1 MIARL
6 VRLVAIAGVAAY
18 VIDRVLAAR
27 RGERPPA
34 PIQSMVVIEAP
45 IERVWGEL
53 ADVEGQPRWMTEMK
67 AVRILTPGPIGV
79 GTRGEAD
86 VRIAGIGVS
95 DPVEIVE
102 FSPPRRFAIRHEGLF
117 TGGGVI
123 ELRAGTD
130 GRTTI
135 ATWDETLVPPLL
147 PELGALVQ
155 RPILAAIF
163 QADLHRFRELLETPP
178 PGAAVVTGAAGTAGV
193 PDARIPGT

>member
-1 MIARL
+1 VIARL
-6 VRLVAIAGVAAY
+6 IRLAATGAVVGY

-27 RGERPPA
+27 RGERPLA
-34 PIQSMVVIEAP
+34 PIRSMVVIEAP
-45 IERVWGEL
+45 IERVWDEL
-53 ADVEGQPRWMTEMK
+53 ADIEGQPRWMTEMK
-67 AVRILTPGPIGV
+67 AVRITTPGPVGV

-135 ATWDETLVPPLL
+135 VTWDETLVPPLL

-155 RPILAAIF
+155 RPVLAAIF
-163 QADLHRFRELLETPP
+163 QADLHRFRELLETPAP
-178 PGAAVVTGAAGTAGV
+178 PAAGSRGMTGPLDQPV
-193 PDARIPGT
+193 PGS